1 MIRHSVH
8 APRLPRFRVLV
19 LGVGL
24 VAAVVGCGGGGD
36 ESAETSTPSADSP
49 VTSRP
54 EPATSG
60 TQPGTKTFRD
70 DNFGIAFQYPDDF
83 RVGEVTSI
91 AQAAGGKPVARAAV
105 ALDEDNALFVVKY
118 LLATAVT
125 EQNVTDVLPEVDG
138 LVGQLS
144 GQPARGRIVELG
156 GLPAVRYDDVSL
168 TEPANGKSRLAFVFD
183 RNSEYLI
190 NCQSTPP
197 ARAKVDDACDQALG
211 TLVKS

>member
-1 MIRHSVH
+1 MIRPSVH
-8 APRLPRFRVLV
+8 APRLPGFRVLV
-19 LGVGL
+19 LGVAL
-24 VAAVVGCGGGGD
+24 VAAVAGCGGGGD
-36 ESAETSTPSADSP
+36 ESAETSTPSADS
-49 VTSRP
+49 SRP
-54 EPATSG
+54 EPATSV

-70 DNFGIAFQYPDDF
+70 DNFGITFQYPDEF

-91 AQAAGGKPVARAAV
+91 AQTAGGKPVARAAV
-105 ALDEDNALFVVKY
+105 ALDEDNALFVAKY

-125 EQNVTDVLPEVDG
+125 EQNVADVLPEVDG
-138 LVGQLS
+138 LVSQLS

-156 GLPAVRYDDVSL
+156 GLPTVRYDDVSL
-168 TEPANGKSRLAFVFD
+168 TEPADGKSRLAFVFD

-211 TLVKS
+211 TLAKS